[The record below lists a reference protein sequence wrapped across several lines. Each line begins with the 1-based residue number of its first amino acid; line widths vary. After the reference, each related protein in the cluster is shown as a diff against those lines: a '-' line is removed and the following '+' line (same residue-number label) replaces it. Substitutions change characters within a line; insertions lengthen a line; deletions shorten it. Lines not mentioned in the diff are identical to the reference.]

1 MKPRRL
7 LALPAVLAI
16 AAALVASAAA
26 GPVAGETKLSLKL
39 GPAPGQFSGKV
50 KVAAPDCLPKRKVV
64 IKRAFGDYAKVG
76 SDKTNSQGR
85 YEVQTNEQS
94 GSWFAKV
101 KPKGGCPGAKSKTR
115 SAG

>member
-1 MKPRRL
+1 MKIRRL
-7 LALPAVLAI
+7 VALPAVLVI
-16 AAALVASAAA
+16 ALALVAGA
-26 GPVAGETKLSLKL
+26 GAGVAGETKLSLKL

-50 KVAAPDCLPKRKVV
+50 KIAAPDCLPNRKVV

-76 SDKTNSQGR
+76 SDKTDSEGR
-85 YEVQTNEQS
+85 YEIETEERS

>member
-1 MKPRRL
+1 MKIRRL
-7 LALPAVLAI
+7 LALTAVLAL
-16 AAALVASAAA
+16 AVVMGASAAA
-26 GPVAGETKLSLKL
+26 APIAGETTLSLKL

-50 KVAAPDCLPKRKVV
+50 KVAAPDCLPNRKVV

-76 SDKTNSQGR
+76 SDRTDSAGH
-85 YEVQTNEQS
+85 YEIQTGERS
-94 GSWFAKV
+94 GSWFAKL